1 MSISPLDSSLY
12 TPLFTVSE
20 ITAVFTDQT
29 HIQQMLHVEAA
40 LAVLEPLLGQVIGL
54 LAGLADGHRHTVPA
68 DRRHTLLAAR
78 DDSTTPPTYRFDIH
92 MQGVN
97 ETIFF
102 DPQPQPG

>member
-20 ITAVFTDQT
+20 ITAVFTDHT
-29 HIQQMLHVEAA
+29 HIHHMLHVEAA

-54 LAGLADGHRHTVPA
+54 LAGLADGHRHT
-68 DRRHTLLAAR
+68 LLATCNN
-78 DDSTTPPTYRFDIH
+78 STTPPTYHFDIH

-97 ETIFF
+97 ETVFF
-102 DPQPQPG
+102 DPQPE